1 MRKISMSFAKE
12 ALYNAFRFVIN
23 VGFIFLFQ
31 MMFHAENTLTA
42 VALSVGFT
50 MLPNSELHI
59 RPGAMC
65 CIVLLLYIGGG
76 IAAQSALLHPALAF
90 LINFWFLVL
99 LLALISEP
107 MEMKAN
113 ISFLLCFVFSKS
125 TYVPWTQFP
134 ARLACVSFG
143 ALLIC
148 GCIVLNW
155 KRKGIGRNG
164 CTLKKQFQRS
174 RVHRSY
180 ILRMSLGISLAMLI
194 ASILQLSKPLWISIV
209 VMSLTQLEFSET
221 LERIRHRFIGTLAG
235 IVLFFVF
242 FQLLIPQQ
250 YAMLVIMLLGY
261 IGFFL
266 PEYKY
271 KQVINAISAL
281 NASLVILD
289 TKTAIENR
297 LFCLVLGIVIV
308 IVIYMLA
315 GTARKV
321 HRIQRWSV
329 HTAMA
334 DDHPKNRETAALFS
348 ISTCTYGE

>member
-1 MRKISMSFAKE
+1 
-12 ALYNAFRFVIN
+12 
-23 VGFIFLFQ
+23 
-31 MMFHAENTLTA
+31 MMFNAENTLTA

-113 ISFLLCFVFSKS
+113 ISFLLCFVFSQS
-125 TYVPWTQFP
+125 TYVLDAVSCTPGMRELWST
-134 ARLACVSFG
+134 ADLRLYRPELETKG
-143 ALLIC
+143 HRQ
-148 GCIVLNW
+148 
-155 KRKGIGRNG
+155 KR
-164 CTLKKQFQRS
+164 LYPEEQFQRS

-321 HRIQRWSV
+321 QRIQRWSV

-334 DDHPKNRETAALFS
+334 DDHPKTGNR
-348 ISTCTYGE
+348 STVFNQHLYVR

>member
-1 MRKISMSFAKE
+1 M
-12 ALYNAFRFVIN
+12 
-23 VGFIFLFQ
+23 
-31 MMFHAENTLTA
+31 
-42 VALSVGFT
+42 
-50 MLPNSELHI
+50 
-59 RPGAMC
+59 
-65 CIVLLLYIGGG
+65 
-76 IAAQSALLHPALAF
+76 
-90 LINFWFLVL
+90 
-99 LLALISEP
+99 
-107 MEMKAN
+107 
-113 ISFLLCFVFSKS
+113 
-125 TYVPWTQFP
+125 
-134 ARLACVSFG
+134 
-143 ALLIC
+143 
-148 GCIVLNW
+148 
-155 KRKGIGRNG
+155 
-164 CTLKKQFQRS
+164 
-174 RVHRSY
+174 
-180 ILRMSLGISLAMLI
+180 
-194 ASILQLSKPLWISIV
+194 
-209 VMSLTQLEFSET
+209 
-221 LERIRHRFIGTLAG
+221 
-235 IVLFFVF
+235 LFFVF

-321 HRIQRWSV
+321 QRIQRWSV